1 MLKLALQL
9 QSGNSRTSCFDA
21 TKAGSK
27 QAMKMMPAAEIAPTI
42 KASRSV
48 ETTAG
53 LILMVL
59 VLLP

>member
-1 MLKLALQL
+1 
-9 QSGNSRTSCFDA
+9 
-21 TKAGSK
+21 
-27 QAMKMMPAAEIAPTI
+27 MKMMPAAEIAPTI